1 MFKFSFLGRNKRRQ
15 KGSGK
20 KYPDWYKEAHGLN
33 SASSS
38 LIWLKR
44 VNHKYGSGFYGLD
57 FDLKKTWTWYPEKRQ
72 LNWFQY
78 WNVCEKDGFMSDLYR
93 LYQVFARL
101 LVLPERV
108 LVTVASTLTVFACFP
123 DFKPFFGWG
132 DDFLII
138 FFNKTTTFIGGLT
151 PEYDTCWTIHG
162 ELWGSTD
169 CGQQNMRV
177 GELRYGIRGCNLR

>member
-1 MFKFSFLGRNKRRQ
+1 MFKFSFLGRNKRRR

-38 LIWLKR
+38 LIWLMR

-78 WNVCEKDGFMSDLYR
+78 WNVCEKDGLMSDNR
-93 LYQVFARL
+93 FIQVVSGFCSL
-101 LVLPERV
+101 
-108 LVTVASTLTVFACFP
+108 TGSTGACFSNCCFHFDSFRLFP
-123 DFKPFFGWG
+123 WFQPFFWLRRW
-132 DDFLII
+132 FLNNNFSQTTI
-138 FFNKTTTFIGGLT
+138 FMGAHTSRPNIKL
-151 PEYDTCWTIHG
+151 
-162 ELWGSTD
+162 
-169 CGQQNMRV
+169 
-177 GELRYGIRGCNLR
+177 